1 MHDFNWS
8 QKSKQ
13 AWSQR
18 NTPNWSAL
26 RPARGGGGVV
36 VQDTTLQIPHKA
48 ALCWGRWSRTSLTD
62 ARVKDLAIRAIFSL
76 TLIWEHG
83 LGLRWLT
90 FAEYRVLD
98 ITVNFASRSLDK
110 SFLGF
115 HIHHTSSAVFRKQWK
130 WLKWGCGGQAARSG
144 LSGNNEEKRRSARAL
159 SILFCWVWTLGRVR
173 SLADVKASCHLPRE
187 RERWKVN
194 VWRGSGGNT
203 ETQSPILLECTVKSF
218 SAKSLFISGLITV

>member
-18 NTPNWSAL
+18 NTPNWTAL

-76 TLIWEHG
+76 TLICEHG
-83 LGLRWLT
+83 LGYRC
-90 FAEYRVLD
+90 AEYRVLD
-98 ITVNFASRSLDK
+98 ITVSFASRSLDK

-115 HIHHTSSAVFRKQWK
+115 HIHLTSSAVFREQWK
-130 WLKWGCGGQAARSG
+130 WLKWGCGGQEARSG

-159 SILFCWVWTLGRVR
+159 SILFCWV
-173 SLADVKASCHLPRE
+173 LAALDHRQMSKPPVICQE
-187 RERWKVN
+187 RERDGRSMSGEEVEGIPR
-194 VWRGSGGNT
+194 RG
-203 ETQSPILLECTVKSF
+203 IRF
-218 SAKSLFISGLITV
+218 F